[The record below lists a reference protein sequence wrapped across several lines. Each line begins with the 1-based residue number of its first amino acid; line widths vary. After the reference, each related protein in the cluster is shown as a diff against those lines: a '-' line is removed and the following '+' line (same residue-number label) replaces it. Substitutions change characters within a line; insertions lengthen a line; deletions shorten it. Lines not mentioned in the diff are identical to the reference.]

1 MAHSR
6 HAFDDPNIETDHADE
21 KTASGSLLLG
31 VIPHR
36 RTADDAEELEPVA
49 DVPLTVA
56 RAEDGRFPERVP
68 GSLQWGSRPD
78 RPQAAPILIG
88 DGIGPGVDE
97 ISS

>member
-1 MAHSR
+1 
-6 HAFDDPNIETDHADE
+6 
-21 KTASGSLLLG
+21 
-31 VIPHR
+31 
-36 RTADDAEELEPVA
+36 VA